1 MLVNKNV
8 ITEEMR
14 GIFVNVD
21 LSILKEIKLKNGQQ
35 LILRKPLIEDA
46 KRMIEYL
53 NIVGGESDNLLFGKD
68 EFRLT
73 VEQEIEHIK
82 RISNDVNTLMILGIV
97 NDTIVSVSQIS
108 SPNRKRIVHNSELS
122 ISVKKEYWRSGIGG
136 AVMIEL
142 IKFAKENGD
151 IKTISLGVKANNCNA
166 VIMYERFGFIK
177 VGVHRDYFNVNG
189 NFDDEILMD
198 LYL

>member
-1 MLVNKNV
+1 MNA
-8 ITEEMR
+8 
-14 GIFVNVD
+14 D
-21 LSILKEIKLKNGQQ
+21 LSILKEIKLKSGQR
-35 LILRKPLIEDA
+35 LILRKPLIDDA

-73 VEQEIEHIK
+73 VEQEMEHIK
-82 RISNDVNTLMILGIV
+82 RISNDVNTLMILGII
-97 NDTIVSVSQIS
+97 NDAIVSVSQIS

-136 AVMIEL
+136 AVMVEL
-142 IKFAKENGD
+142 IKFAKEHSE
-151 IKTISLGVKANNCNA
+151 IKNVSLGVKASNSNA
-166 VIMYERFGFIK
+166 VMMYERFGFVK
-177 VGVHRDYFNVNG
+177 VGVHRNYFKVND